1 MRQVYSLP
9 WMVSFTGL
17 NSNDN
22 SVSAEELTTWKL
34 WSHSIEITDRS
45 DEQVK
50 NALSPTVK
58 MLLLHWI
65 ARPANGQIQVS
76 G

>member
-17 NSNDN
+17 NSSD
-22 SVSAEELTTWKL
+22 SSAAAEELTTWKL
-34 WSHSIEITDRS
+34 WSHSMEMMDRS

-50 NALSPTVK
+50 EALSPTVK
-58 MLLLHWI
+58 MLLLH
-65 ARPANGQIQVS
+65 
-76 G
+76 